1 MITVNFGHHF
11 SSKNLQACKYYRN
24 KSIQLWNTNETIS
37 YMHHTYLDDLV
48 QFHIQNLIKLRLTD
62 TIPDVFREKQNI
74 TTVVL
79 YI

>member
-1 MITVNFGHHF
+1 
-11 SSKNLQACKYYRN
+11 
-24 KSIQLWNTNETIS
+24 
-37 YMHHTYLDDLV
+37 MHHTYLDDLV